1 MDTGNPEPPMT
12 HPTPQPE
19 GEHTLTLVRTLAAPR
34 SVVWRCWTET
44 DLLKQWF
51 CPKPWTVPEADFD
64 LRVGGRMNTVM
75 AGPNGERFEGLGM
88 WLAIEPMHKLV
99 FTDAYTEGFVP
110 TPQPFMTGV
119 VQLADAPT
127 SHTHMTWSARHATAE
142 AKAKHLEMGWEA
154 GWNAATDQL
163 EALAQTLVPTEPEP
177 QQLPYVD
184 GFLLAIPTANKE
196 VYRQYAQDAAVVF
209 KEHGALS
216 LVECWGDDVPVGKI
230 NSMHT
235 AVLRKDGETVVFS
248 WITWPDKATRDAGMQ
263 KVFAD
268 PLSAATMANM
278 PFDGSRMIYGGFE
291 MIVNA

>member
-1 MDTGNPEPPMT
+1 MT
-12 HPTPQPE
+12 QPTPQPE
-19 GEHTLTLVRTLAAPR
+19 CEHSLTLVRTLAAPR
-34 SVVWRCWTET
+34 TAVWRCWTET
-44 DLLKQWF
+44 ELLKQWF

-75 AGPNGERFEGLGM
+75 AGPNGERFEGQGM
-88 WLAIEPMHKLV
+88 WLAIEPMTRLV

-110 TPQPFMTGV
+110 TAQPFMTGV
-119 VQLADAPT
+119 VELADAPNG
-127 SHTHMTWSARHATAE
+127 HTHMTWSARHATADT
-142 AKAKHLEMGWEA
+142 KAKHLEMGWEA

-163 EALAQTLVPTEPEP
+163 DALAQTLVPTDTEA
-177 QQLPYVD
+177 QHIPYVD
-184 GFLLAIPTANKE
+184 GFVLAVPSANRE
-196 VYRQYAQDAAVVF
+196 VYRQYAQDAAAVF

-230 NSMHT
+230 NSMHS
-235 AVLRKDGETVVFS
+235 AVLLKDDETVVFS

-268 PLSAATMANM
+268 PRSAATMANM
-278 PFDGSRMIYGGFE
+278 PFDGKRMIFGGFQ

>member
-1 MDTGNPEPPMT
+1 MT

-75 AGPNGERFEGLGM
+75 AGPSGERFEGQGM
-88 WLAIEPMHKLV
+88 WLAIEPMCRLV

-110 TPQPFMTGV
+110 TAQPFMTGV
-119 VQLADAPT
+119 VQFADAHNG
-127 SHTHMTWSARHATAE
+127 HTQMTWSARHATAE

-163 EALAQTLVPTEPEP
+163 DALAQTLVPTESEP
-177 QQLPYVD
+177 QQMPYVD
-184 GFLLAIPTANKE
+184 GFLLPVPTANQE
-196 VYRQYAQDAAVVF
+196 AYRQHAEQAGVVF

-216 LVECWGDDVPVGKI
+216 LVECWGNDVPEGKL

-235 AVLRKDGETVVFS
+235 AVLRKPDETVVFS
-248 WITWPDKATRDAGMQ
+248 WISWPDKATRDAGMQ

-268 PLSAATMANM
+268 PRMPATMAAM
-278 PFDGSRMIYGGFE
+278 PFDGTRMIFGGFD

>member
-1 MDTGNPEPPMT
+1 MT

-110 TPQPFMTGV
+110 TAQPFMTGV
-119 VQLADAPT
+119 VQLADAPNG
-127 SHTHMTWSARHATAE
+127 HTHMTWSARHATAE

-163 EALAQTLVPTEPEP
+163 DALAQTLVPTETEP

-268 PLSAATMANM
+268 PRSAATMANM

>member
-1 MDTGNPEPPMT
+1 MT

-110 TPQPFMTGV
+110 TAQSFMTGV
-119 VQLADAPT
+119 VELADAPNG
-127 SHTHMTWSARHATAE
+127 HTHMTWSARHATAE

-163 EALAQTLVPTEPEP
+163 DALAQTMVPTETEP

-235 AVLRKDGETVVFS
+235 AVLRKDDETVVFS

-268 PLSAATMANM
+268 PRSAATMANM

>member
-1 MDTGNPEPPMT
+1 MT

-64 LRVGGRMNTVM
+64 LRVGGCMNTVM

-110 TPQPFMTGV
+110 TAQPFMTGV
-119 VQLADAPT
+119 VELADAPNG
-127 SHTHMTWSARHATAE
+127 HTHMTWSARHATAE

-154 GWNAATDQL
+154 GWNAASDQL
-163 EALAQTLVPTEPEP
+163 DALAQTLMPAETEP

-230 NSMHT
+230 NSMHS

-268 PLSAATMANM
+268 PRSAATMANM

>member
-1 MDTGNPEPPMT
+1 MT
-12 HPTPQPE
+12 QPTPQPE
-19 GEHTLTLVRTLAAPR
+19 CEHSLTLVRTLAAPR
-34 SVVWRCWTET
+34 SAVWRCWTEPE
-44 DLLKQWF
+44 LLKQWF

-75 AGPNGERFEGLGM
+75 AGPNGERHEGQGM
-88 WLAIEPMHKLV
+88 WLAIEPMTRLV

-110 TPQPFMTGV
+110 TAQPFMTGV
-119 VQLADAPT
+119 VELADAPNG
-127 SHTHMTWSARHATAE
+127 HTHMTWSARHATAE
-142 AKAKHLEMGWEA
+142 AKAKHFEMGWEA

-163 EALAQTLVPTEPEP
+163 DALAQTLVPTDKEP

-235 AVLRKDGETVVFS
+235 AVLRKDDETVVFS

-268 PLSAATMANM
+268 PRSAATMANM
-278 PFDGSRMIYGGFE
+278 PFDGKRIIFGGFD

>member
-1 MDTGNPEPPMT
+1 MT

-110 TPQPFMTGV
+110 TAQSFMTGV
-119 VQLADAPT
+119 VELADAPNG
-127 SHTHMTWSARHATAE
+127 HTHMTWSARHATAE

-163 EALAQTLVPTEPEP
+163 DALAQTMVPTETEP

-268 PLSAATMANM
+268 PRSAATMANM

>member
-1 MDTGNPEPPMT
+1 MDAGNPEPPMT
-12 HPTPQPE
+12 QPTQQPD

-75 AGPNGERFEGLGM
+75 AGPNGERYEGLGT

-110 TPQPFMTGV
+110 TAQPFMTGV
-119 VQLADAPT
+119 VQLADAPNG
-127 SHTHMTWSARHATAE
+127 HTHMTWSARHATAE

-163 EALAQTLVPTEPEP
+163 DALAQTLVPTETEP

-230 NSMHT
+230 NSMHS

-268 PLSAATMANM
+268 PRSAATMANM

>member
-1 MDTGNPEPPMT
+1 
-12 HPTPQPE
+12 
-19 GEHTLTLVRTLAAPR
+19 
-34 SVVWRCWTET
+34 
-44 DLLKQWF
+44 
-51 CPKPWTVPEADFD
+51 
-64 LRVGGRMNTVM
+64 
-75 AGPNGERFEGLGM
+75 
-88 WLAIEPMHKLV
+88 
-99 FTDAYTEGFVP
+99 
-110 TPQPFMTGV
+110 
-119 VQLADAPT
+119 
-127 SHTHMTWSARHATAE
+127 MTWSARHATAE

-163 EALAQTLVPTEPEP
+163 DALAQTLVPTETEP

-230 NSMHT
+230 NSMHS
-235 AVLRKDGETVVFS
+235 AVLRKDDETVVFS

-268 PLSAATMANM
+268 PRSAATMANM
-278 PFDGSRMIYGGFE
+278 PFDGSTDDLWRVPDDRE
-291 MIVNA
+291 RLTHQQRDLPPSWNSLPTN